1 MCGFAD
7 IGVAVRV
14 ISDGGTNLTSAEI
27 FNFFKNW
34 RVTSVNMTLTSI
46 EWPCKGGRQSHE
58 ESGPKIS
65 TGMVMDGKTLRK
77 AIWTPT
83 LSSRLIVVA

>member
-1 MCGFAD
+1 MCGFAG

-34 RVTSVNMTLTSI
+34 RVTSVNMT
-46 EWPCKGGRQSHE
+46 PH
-58 ESGPKIS
+58 
-65 TGMVMDGKTLRK
+65 
-77 AIWTPT
+77 
-83 LSSRLIVVA
+83 